1 LELEKTHGTILSLFV
16 AAKSILWRIHINI
29 KRAANVP
36 PVVRLVVL
44 LALLYIFFVSI
55 SLMGASFKFFGKDFA
70 RNLLESTASPIVG
83 LFIGILATSL
93 VQSSSTT
100 TSMTV
105 ALVAGGALDVSTA
118 IPIVIGANV
127 GTSVTNTLVSLG
139 HIGRPDEFER
149 AFAAATVHDF
159 FNLLSVAVI
168 FPLQVTTNVLGW
180 LASHL
185 AQVFADI
192 GGLYL
197 FNPLKTVVKPSV
209 NMLTRMTH
217 ETGWLML
224 VISVFLLFFALRFIV
239 KNLKAVVIG
248 KVEAFF
254 TSTLFKNAFR
264 SLLLG
269 LFLTVAVQSSSITTS
284 LAVPLAG
291 AGILTLDQIFPM
303 TLGANVGTTIT
314 AILAALV
321 TGELTAVTVAFAHL
335 LFNIIGIMVIWP
347 ARRIPLGLARG
358 LARASLKSKLLPITY
373 VLLVFFGIPLLLI
386 WIVG

>member
-1 LELEKTHGTILSLFV
+1 MI
-16 AAKSILWRIHINI
+16 
-29 KRAANVP
+29 
-36 PVVRLVVL
+36 L
-44 LALLYIFFVSI
+44 LALLYVFFVSI

-70 RNLLESTASPIVG
+70 RQLLTTTANPLVG
-83 LFIGILATSL
+83 LFIGILATSI

-105 ALVAGGALDVSTA
+105 ALVAGGGLDVATA

-139 HIGRPDEFER
+139 HIGRSEEFER

-159 FNLLSVAVI
+159 FNLMAVVVI
-168 FPLQVTTNVLGW
+168 FPLQVTTNFLGTAAMF
-180 LASHL
+180 LADE
-185 AQVFADI
+185 FAHV
-192 GGLYL
+192 GGLAL
-197 FNPLKTVVKPSV
+197 LNPLKTVVKPSV
-209 NMLTRMTH
+209 KAISQLTH

-224 VISVFLLFFALRFIV
+224 LISVALLFIALRYIV

-254 TSTLFKNAFR
+254 TSKLFKNAIR
-264 SLLLG
+264 SMMLG
-269 LFLTVAVQSSSITTS
+269 LVLTIAVQSSSITTS

-291 AGILTLDQIFPM
+291 AGILTLEQIFPM

-314 AILAALV
+314 AMLAALV
-321 TGELTAVTVAFAHL
+321 TGELTAVTVAFAHV
-335 LFNIIGIMVIWP
+335 LFNIVGIALIWP
-347 ARRIPLGLARG
+347 VRWVPIRLSRVLARS
-358 LARASLKSKLLPITY
+358 AVKSKLVPLMYI
-373 VLLVFFGIPLLLI
+373 LLVFFGIPLLLI

>member
-1 LELEKTHGTILSLFV
+1 MRT
-16 AAKSILWRIHINI
+16 AR
-29 KRAANVP
+29 VP
-36 PVVRLVVL
+36 PVVRLLVL
-44 LALLYIFFVSI
+44 LALLYVFFVSI
-55 SLMGASFKFFGKDFA
+55 SLMGASFKFFGKDVA
-70 RNLLESTASPIVG
+70 KQLLATTANPFVG
-83 LFIGILATSL
+83 LFIGILATSI

-105 ALVAGGALDVSTA
+105 ALVAGGGLDVTNA

-139 HIGRPDEFER
+139 HIARSDEFRR

-159 FNLLSVAVI
+159 FNLLAVAIV
-168 FPLQVTTNVLGW
+168 FPLQVATNFLGHAAGY
-180 LASHL
+180 LG
-185 AQVFADI
+185 QRFADV
-192 GGLYL
+192 GGLKL
-197 FNPLKTVVKPSV
+197 LNPLKAIVKPSV
-209 NMLTRMTH
+209 KAITEMTN

-224 VISVFLLFFALRFIV
+224 VIAVALLFFALRYIV

-254 TSTLFKNAFR
+254 TSTLFKNAAR
-264 SLLLG
+264 SFSLG
-269 LFLTVAVQSSSITTS
+269 LVLTVAVQSSSITTS

-291 AGILTLDQIFPM
+291 AGILTLTQIFPM

-321 TGELTAVTVAFAHL
+321 TGELAAVTVAFAHL
-335 LFNIIGIMVIWP
+335 LFNIVGILLIWP
-347 ARRIPLGLARG
+347 IRWLPLRMARTLAQASLRSKLIPLF
-358 LARASLKSKLLPITY
+358 Y